1 MSASVALTCVLI
13 VLARVTDVSLD
24 TLRTASVV
32 QGRRGFSAALG
43 FFEALIYITVV
54 AQVLRNFDHPVYA
67 VAYGGGYAL
76 GTYLGIVAEQHLA
89 FGTQLVSFITYKG
102 GAMSEA
108 LDRAG
113 YPMARVEGHARR
125 GDASIFYVEVPR
137 RRTRQ
142 LMRMA
147 RSADEGS
154 FCVVNDL
161 RLASDVP
168 GTRSQPARPAAA
180 GERAR

>member
-24 TLRTASVV
+24 TLRTASIV

-43 FFEALIYITVV
+43 FFEALIYIAVV

-67 VAYGGGYAL
+67 IAYGGGYAL
-76 GTYLGIVAEQHLA
+76 GTYVGIAAEQHLA
-89 FGTQLVSFITYKG
+89 FGTQLASFITYEG

-137 RRTRQ
+137 RCTQ
-142 LMRMA
+142 QVMRIA
-147 RSADEGS
+147 RSADGAC
-154 FCVVNDL
+154 FCVVNDV
-161 RLASDVP
+161 RQVSHVP
-168 GTRSQPARPAAA
+168 GDPVPARSEAA
-180 GERAR
+180 GEPAR